1 MMTLRL
7 GPGRGKSPYYRDG
20 GRPAPIPPR
29 SGDPPVATVIC
40 PHCPQCVT
48 SYRFTMGDG
57 LPITTHHCA
66 EHGDVISRG
75 VSSHT
80 TTHNEE
86 ER

>member
-1 MMTLRL
+1 MAKARITVTADVPR
-7 GPGRGKSPYYRDG
+7 PFRRDRAIRQSP
-20 GRPAPIPPR
+20 
-29 SGDPPVATVIC
+29 VIC